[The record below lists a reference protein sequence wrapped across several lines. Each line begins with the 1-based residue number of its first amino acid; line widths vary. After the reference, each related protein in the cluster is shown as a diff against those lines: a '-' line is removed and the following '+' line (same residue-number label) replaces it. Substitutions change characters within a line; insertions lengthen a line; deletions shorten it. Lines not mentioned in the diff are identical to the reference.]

1 LSKDK
6 VTNKLITQEID
17 FSSSYGIH
25 RDQSDMENFHGRENG
40 IVFEKIKQL
49 SVNSKTSNDPKLYN
63 SLPKQDETKIL
74 NILNAANLWSLIDN
88 ESILKILQDNFA
100 KNVIIVN
107 NFKRNLN
114 HQLMVKGI
122 IVKMNLVGKNVL
134 IRLLDDDII
143 LFETIVEKSRLF
155 VEWRPVL

>member
-1 LSKDK
+1 
-6 VTNKLITQEID
+6 
-17 FSSSYGIH
+17 
-25 RDQSDMENFHGRENG
+25 
-40 IVFEKIKQL
+40 L
-49 SVNSKTSNDPKLYN
+49 SVYSKTSNDPKLYN

-74 NILNAANLWSLIDN
+74 NILNASNLWSLIDN

-107 NFKRNLN
+107 NSKRNLN
-114 HQLMVKGI
+114 HRLTDKGI

-134 IRLLDDDII
+134 IRLLNDDII

-155 VEWRPVL
+155 VEWRPLL